1 MPDEIESLRRE
12 IDALDDQL
20 AALLNRRA
28 GLAQRIGALK
38 SGAPAY
44 RPEREIEILRRITK
58 NPGVLPAE
66 RVAAVFREVISACRG
81 LEEAIRVSYLGP
93 EGTFSEQAVRKHF
106 GRAVEGQP
114 SGSVDEAF
122 RRCESGAVQFAVVPV
137 ENSTEGVVGRTL
149 DLLLATPLRI
159 CAEIELRVQQNLLCK
174 GESLRAVRRVY
185 SHAQSLAQCNGWLAQ
200 NLPGAERVAVASNAE
215 AAQRASTEEGSAAI
229 AGEAAAER
237 YRLNVLARS
246 IEDAPN
252 NTTRFLVLGNL
263 DPAPTGND
271 RTSLVM
277 SAENRPGAVHAL
289 LTPLAQNRVS
299 MSRIESRPSRAG
311 GRAVGVHVLHRHRG
325 PPKGPGRCRSARRT
339 ALQGAVP
346 ENTRLLPLGMLIDPC
361 ELSPSYVRSIA
372 PYQPGKPISELARE
386 MGLDEAGIVK
396 LASNENPRGIGPR
409 TRAAIEAA
417 IGGVARY
424 PDGNGFELKQALS
437 ARYGVDPSSIV
448 LGNGSNDVLELVALA
463 FLGPGR
469 AAVLSEHAFAVYP
482 LATQARGARAIV
494 VPAKNYGHDLET
506 MAKAIDD
513 ETYVAWIA
521 NPNNPTGTLA
531 RADEVQAFLRRVPE
545 RVIVVLDEAY
555 NEYLTPEPGC
565 ASASRSRIRRSPT

>member
-1 MPDEIESLRRE
+1 MSDEIEKLRRE

-28 GLAQRIGALK
+28 DLAQRIGALK

-66 RVAAVFREVISACRG
+66 RVAAVFREVISACRS
-81 LEEAIRVSYLGP
+81 LEETIRVSYLGP

-114 SGSVDEAF
+114 SGSVDDAF

-159 CAEIELRVQQNLLCK
+159 CAEIELRVQQNLLFRGK
-174 GESLRAVRRVY
+174 SLRAVRRVY

-200 NLPGAERVAVASNAE
+200 NLPNAERIAVASK
-215 AAQRASTEEGSAAI
+215 GSAAI

-277 SAENRPGAVHAL
+277 SAENKPGAVHAL

-311 GRAVGVHVLHRHRG
+311 AALWEYMFFIDIEGHQKDPSVAAALAEL
-325 PPKGPGRCRSARRT
+325 RS
-339 ALQGAVP
+339 Q
-346 ENTRLLPLGMLIDPC
+346 
-361 ELSPSYVRSIA
+361 A
-372 PYQPGKPISELARE
+372 PYLKILGS
-386 MGLDEAGIVK
+386 
-396 LASNENPRGIGPR
+396 
-409 TRAAIEAA
+409 
-417 IGGVARY
+417 Y
-424 PDGNGFELKQALS
+424 PS
-437 ARYGVDPSSIV
+437 A
-448 LGNGSNDVLELVALA
+448 
-463 FLGPGR
+463 
-469 AAVLSEHAFAVYP
+469 
-482 LATQARGARAIV
+482 
-494 VPAKNYGHDLET
+494 
-506 MAKAIDD
+506 
-513 ETYVAWIA
+513 
-521 NPNNPTGTLA
+521 
-531 RADEVQAFLRRVPE
+531 
-545 RVIVVLDEAY
+545 
-555 NEYLTPEPGC
+555 C
-565 ASASRSRIRRSPT
+565 

>member
-1 MPDEIESLRRE
+1 MSDEIEKLRRE

-137 ENSTEGVVGRTL
+137 ENSTEG
-149 DLLLATPLRI
+149 
-159 CAEIELRVQQNLLCK
+159 
-174 GESLRAVRRVY
+174 AVRRVY

-200 NLPGAERVAVASNAE
+200 NLPGAERVPVASNAE
-215 AAQRASTEEGSAAI
+215 AAQRASTEEGAAAI

-311 GRAVGVHVLHRHRG
+311 AALWEYMFFIDIEGHQKDPGVAAALAEL
-325 PPKGPGRCRSARRT
+325 RSK
-339 ALQGAVP
+339 
-346 ENTRLLPLGMLIDPC
+346 
-361 ELSPSYVRSIA
+361 A
-372 PYQPGKPISELARE
+372 PYLKILGS
-386 MGLDEAGIVK
+386 
-396 LASNENPRGIGPR
+396 
-409 TRAAIEAA
+409 
-417 IGGVARY
+417 Y
-424 PDGNGFELKQALS
+424 PS
-437 ARYGVDPSSIV
+437 A
-448 LGNGSNDVLELVALA
+448 
-463 FLGPGR
+463 
-469 AAVLSEHAFAVYP
+469 
-482 LATQARGARAIV
+482 
-494 VPAKNYGHDLET
+494 
-506 MAKAIDD
+506 
-513 ETYVAWIA
+513 
-521 NPNNPTGTLA
+521 
-531 RADEVQAFLRRVPE
+531 
-545 RVIVVLDEAY
+545 
-555 NEYLTPEPGC
+555 C
-565 ASASRSRIRRSPT
+565 